1 MISNQQ
7 ERTIRLRGLPKHGT
21 IKTIILLQIGAIEM
35 KLITI
40 DLDGTLLGTD
50 GKISPTNVRA
60 IQQAKEAG
68 HAVSIST
75 GRSRHDTQ
83 EIVKQA
89 ALQLPITTGNGGET
103 YQGNERLFSFTL
115 SNDLVQEVI
124 QLLEA
129 NEMYYEIYTKDGIK
143 ADREKQEILYKE
155 MQDLQ
160 QDSAEKK
167 KRAEYA
173 LYLMG
178 SQHGIIPTP
187 DLNTH
192 DYTEEGV
199 YKIFMLSFNDD
210 KLQRVYRVLNSRTD
224 IALTASGEENLEISH
239 QDAGKGNGLK
249 LMANHFNIPIE
260 NTFVLGDS
268 MNDYSMFQVAGTGI
282 AMENAIDEL
291 KAISNYITTTNDEHG
306 VAYAIENY
314 ILT

>member
-1 MISNQQ
+1 LQ
-7 ERTIRLRGLPKHGT
+7 LPT
-21 IKTIILLQIGAIEM
+21 LPTRRSS
-35 KLITI
+35 
-40 DLDGTLLGTD
+40 DL
-50 GKISPTNVRA
+50 
-60 IQQAKEAG
+60 
-68 HAVSIST
+68 
-75 GRSRHDTQ
+75 SRHDTQ

-89 ALQLPITTGNGGET
+89 ALQLPITTGNGGEP

-143 ADREKQEILYKE
+143 ADREKKEIIYKE
-155 MQDLQ
+155 MKDLQ

-210 KLQRVYRVLNSRTD
+210 KLQRVYR
-224 IALTASGEENLEISH
+224 
-239 QDAGKGNGLK
+239 
-249 LMANHFNIPIE
+249 
-260 NTFVLGDS
+260 
-268 MNDYSMFQVAGTGI
+268 
-282 AMENAIDEL
+282 
-291 KAISNYITTTNDEHG
+291 
-306 VAYAIENY
+306 
-314 ILT
+314 

>member
-1 MISNQQ
+1 
-7 ERTIRLRGLPKHGT
+7 
-21 IKTIILLQIGAIEM
+21 M

-40 DLDGTLLGTD
+40 DLDGTLLGDD
-50 GKISPTNVRA
+50 GQISPTNVQA
-60 IQQAKEAG
+60 IQQAQEAG
-68 HAVSIST
+68 HVVSIST

-115 SNDLVQEVI
+115 SNDLMQEVI
-124 QLLEA
+124 QVLKT
-129 NEMYYEIYTKDGIK
+129 NEMYYEVYTKEGIK
-143 ADREKQEILYKE
+143 ADRKKQEILYKE
-155 MQDLQ
+155 MQDFQ
-160 QDSAEKK
+160 DDSAEKK

-187 DLNTH
+187 DLNKL

-199 YKIFMLSFNDD
+199 YKVFMLSFDED
-210 KLQRVYRVLNSRTD
+210 KLQRVHRVLNSRSD
-224 IALTASGEENLEISH
+224 IALTSSAEENLEISH

-249 LMANHFNIPIE
+249 LMADYFNVPIE
-260 NTFVLGDS
+260 DTFVLGDS

-291 KAISNYITTTNDEHG
+291 KAISNHITKTNDDNG